1 MLFALLFI
9 SNNQLQRLLHL
20 HSFLQLKQRR
30 SAERTSRALESYLF
44 TLLPVFTS
52 NTSTMLFRSLLL
64 FAFTSLSV
72 AVAVPPNMSDDSM
85 RRAAAA
91 ACDNLCN
98 RSGKMT
104 QPTKTHLQRPKLNKC
119 ADQNRNNCTLCM
131 MNKIANSAA
140 PCPTFDNRRQGE
152 RGCGHVEQS
161 SRGGLSGTL

>member
-1 MLFALLFI
+1 MKHKLKTYGERGCSARPIRGASSWAGGKRRIYVRCAGVSMLFALLFI

-98 RSGKMT
+98 RSGKIT
-104 QPTKTHLQRPKLNKC
+104 
-119 ADQNRNNCTLCM
+119 
-131 MNKIANSAA
+131 
-140 PCPTFDNRRQGE
+140 
-152 RGCGHVEQS
+152 
-161 SRGGLSGTL
+161 